1 MLFSFSLYF
10 RRLLSIIVIEL
21 DETIDCTKFFL
32 SFGFGHLNVL
42 LLLFT
47 YYYSSLNVVYV
58 ISLLVC
64 MVLIGLVN
72 NYYLKWIVYN
82 LCSVYYVNKN
92 LHRIFLLFCSLHSY
106 TTQTHI
112 YNIPL
117 ILQYSIVF
125 HWWINC
131 LIELIWSELM
141 LSSSS
146 SSSFALK
153 IMQIFICEKDIGKI
167 CS

>member
-1 MLFSFSLYF
+1 MRQLIVQSFFFRLVLVTWTCCCCCCSLIIIPALMLFMSS
-10 RRLLSIIVIEL
+10 V
-21 DETIDCTKFFL
+21 
-32 SFGFGHLNVL
+32 FG
-42 LLLFT
+42 
-47 YYYSSLNVVYV
+47 
-58 ISLLVC
+58 VC

-72 NYYLKWIVYN
+72 NYYLKWIVHN

-117 ILQYSIVF
+117 ILQYSIVS

-131 LIELIWSELM
+131 LIELIRSELM
-141 LSSSS
+141 LSSSW
-146 SSSFALK
+146 SSFALK

>member
-1 MLFSFSLYF
+1 MRQLIVQSFFFRLVLVTWTCCCCCSLIIIPALMLFMSS
-10 RRLLSIIVIEL
+10 V
-21 DETIDCTKFFL
+21 
-32 SFGFGHLNVL
+32 FG
-42 LLLFT
+42 
-47 YYYSSLNVVYV
+47 
-58 ISLLVC
+58 VC

-117 ILQYSIVF
+117 ILQYSIVSY
-125 HWWINC
+125 WWINC

>member
-1 MLFSFSLYF
+1 MRQLIVQSFFFRLVLVTWTCCCCCCSLIIIPALMLFMSS
-10 RRLLSIIVIEL
+10 V
-21 DETIDCTKFFL
+21 
-32 SFGFGHLNVL
+32 FG
-42 LLLFT
+42 
-47 YYYSSLNVVYV
+47 
-58 ISLLVC
+58 VC